1 MLSYVEEVV
10 FLYDNF
16 LIFRKGYLIF
26 IVFLGII
33 RDNIYRVMKR
43 GEITLMVL
51 VDFSKVFDIICFRKI
66 IVIRKCF

>member
-33 RDNIYRVMKR
+33 RDNIYRVMNR
-43 GEITLMVL
+43 GEIMLMVL
-51 VDFSKVFDIICFRKI
+51 VDISKVFDIIFFRKI
-66 IVIRKCF
+66 IVI